1 MARFSHP
8 ELGQL
13 GRELL
18 LSPVRLRPRQ
28 LEGIAHLIDL
38 IDPETDYPYAF
49 ICFHITGYRPRRG
62 PDSVLGGRELVGDL
76 VELMDLLTE
85 NNPLPCEAA
94 VGPLYDS
101 DALAQRLRVS
111 TKTISRWRKRGLC
124 GFWYQMGDRA
134 RLAFDGRS
142 VQRFVA
148 RHGDL
153 VRRGATFQLMRADE
167 REHIIARAR
176 ELVATQ
182 KCSLHVVTQMLA
194 EETGRAVETIRYTL
208 RRWDKQ
214 NPDESLFDGR
224 EQAQPISEAAVVLE
238 ALEAG
243 EDVRALAVRFDRS
256 EAEIRRL
263 VAQARVEALR
273 ESPIDYVYNESFDA
287 PTAEREILGE
297 AIASDAPEAAEVRVP
312 GELPAYLKELYRTPL
327 LGRDEER
334 LLFRRMNYHLHRA
347 ERERQALAAVASVTA
362 ANHRQVTAMLAKLDA
377 ERRAAGEL
385 KNRIIR
391 ANLRLV
397 VSIAKKH
404 VYSHPGATLFE
415 LISDGNLSLLRAVE
429 RFDYARGFRFSTYGS
444 WAIMRGYARSI
455 PEELAHGGRF
465 QTGHDEML
473 SVTRDDRADEVNE
486 IEPGDAGV
494 REAVSR
500 CLRSLD
506 DRERE
511 IVVNH
516 FGLGGAAGGRTLEE
530 IGREMGLS
538 KERVRQ
544 IELKA
549 FAKLRGVLGERGA
562 ELLAG

>member
-8 ELGQL
+8 EVGQL

-18 LSPVRLRPRQ
+18 LSPARLRPRQ

-38 IDPETDYPYAF
+38 IDPDTDYPYALV
-49 ICFHITGYRPRRG
+49 CFHITGYRPRRG
-62 PDSVLGGRELVGDL
+62 PDSVLGGRDL
-76 VELMDLLTE
+76 VSDLIELMDLLTE
-85 NNPLPCEAA
+85 SNPLPSEAA

-124 GFWYQMGDRA
+124 GFWYQMGERA
-134 RLAFDGRS
+134 RLAFDGRA

-167 REHIIARAR
+167 RDHIVARAR

-182 KCSLHVVTQMLA
+182 KCSLHIVTQMLA
-194 EETGRAVETIRYTL
+194 EETGRAIETIRYTL

-224 EQAQPISEAAVVLE
+224 EQAQTISEAAVVLE

-243 EDVRALAVRFDRS
+243 EDVRSLAVRFDRS

-263 VAQARVEALR
+263 IAQARVDALR

-287 PTAEREILGE
+287 PAAEREILAE
-297 AIASDAPEAAEVRVP
+297 AIEPDTSDEAELRIPA
-312 GELPAYLKELYRTPL
+312 ELPAYLKELYRTPL

-334 LLFRRMNYHLHRA
+334 LLFRRMNYHQHRA
-347 ERERQALAAVASVTA
+347 ERARQAATAMGTVTA
-362 ANHRQVTAMLAKLDA
+362 ANFRRVTTLLAALDA
-377 ERRAAGEL
+377 ESHAASEL

-404 VYSHPGATLFE
+404 LYSHPGATLFE
-415 LISDGNLSLLRAVE
+415 LVSDGNLALMRAVE
-429 RFDYARGFRFSTYGS
+429 KFDYARGFRFSTYGS

-455 PEELAHGGRF
+455 PDELSHSGRF
-465 QTGHDEML
+465 QTGHEEML
-473 SVTRDDRADEVNE
+473 SATRDDRAVEASE
-486 IEPGDAGV
+486 FEPADVDV
-494 REAVSR
+494 RSAVSR